1 MNETPPQRWLRDH
14 ALLALRIN
22 RHMAGAATGT
32 VLVYR
37 GPRKWSEQVAAEAPV
52 PPGRL
57 AEDAEALLA
66 GLHGTDGGPVTPGRV
81 RYLSAQVRAM
91 RAVARQLAG
100 RELPLPEYARAC
112 LGVPVERLPEELFE
126 EAHSRLDAAL
136 PRGTGSLHERLESW
150 KTAHSLPPEELADRL
165 PPLVGRAVAETRRRT
180 GAIVPLPEGEEV
192 RCRIVPG
199 ALFRGAGDHEG
210 GLRSTLYIGGG
221 RPFNL
226 ADLLYVVAHEG
237 HPGHIAESLLKERVL
252 VEERGLLDQRVR
264 FMLAPAFVIS
274 EGLGLHAQEIVFPGD
289 EAQRWL
295 TDHVLAAQG
304 TASDG
309 SDFAAIHRVQNLL
322 FGVWANAALL
332 AAEGR
337 PGHEVAAYL
346 SRWAL
351 LSDAETAAAMGSLKA
366 TGMALYIFAYFHGW
380 RLLDSWLAVP
390 DRSARVRRLLTEQL
404 LPSDLT
410 AAAGPEDRKSREKP
424 GVRADE

>member
-1 MNETPPQRWLRDH
+1 MDVAPQDWLRDY
-14 ALLALRIN
+14 ALLALRVN

-37 GPRKWSEQVAAEAPV
+37 GPREWSERVEGEEPV

-57 AEDAEALLA
+57 ADDAEALLA
-66 GLHGTDGGPVTPGRV
+66 EVPFTPDRV
-81 RYLSAQVRAM
+81 RYLSAQVRAV
-91 RAVARQLAG
+91 RAVARRLAG
-100 RELPLPEYARAC
+100 EELPLPEYAREC
-112 LGVPVERLPEELFE
+112 LGVPVEWLPEELFE
-126 EAHSRLDAAL
+126 EAHARLDAAL
-136 PRGTGSLHERLESW
+136 PRGAGSVAERLAAW
-150 KTAHSLPPEELADRL
+150 KAAHSLPQDQLERRL
-165 PPLVGRAVAETRRRT
+165 PPLVDLAVAETRRRT
-180 GAIVPLPEGEEV
+180 GAIVPLPDGEEV
-192 RCRIVPG
+192 CCRIVPG

-210 GLRSTLYIGGG
+210 GLRSTIYIGGG

-237 HPGHIAESLLKERVL
+237 HPGHIAESLLKERAL
-252 VEERGLLDQRVR
+252 VVERGLLDQQVR

-295 TDHVLAAQG
+295 TDHVLAAEG
-304 TASDG
+304 MAPDG

-337 PGHEVAAYL
+337 PDGEVAAYL

-351 LSDAETAAAMGSLKA
+351 LSDDETARALGSLRA
-366 TGMALYIFAYFHGW
+366 AGMALYIFAYFHGW
-380 RLLDSWLAVP
+380 RLLDGWLAAP
-390 DRSARVRRLLTEQL
+390 DRNARVRRLLTEQL
-404 LPSDLT
+404 LPSDLHP
-410 AAAGPEDRKSREKP
+410 AA
-424 GVRADE
+424 

>member
-1 MNETPPQRWLRDH
+1 MTPRQEWLREY
-14 ALLALRIN
+14 ALLALRVN

-37 GPRKWSEQVAAEAPV
+37 GPRQWSERVEAEEPV

-57 AEDAEALLA
+57 AEDAEALLD
-66 GLHGTDGGPVTPGRV
+66 GLDGGPLPPERV
-81 RYLSAQVRAM
+81 RYLTAQVRAM
-91 RAVARQLAG
+91 RAVARRLAG
-100 RELPLPEYARAC
+100 EELPLPEHAREC
-112 LGVPVERLPEELFE
+112 LDVSVGWLPEELFE
-126 EAHSRLDAAL
+126 EAHARLDAAL
-136 PRGTGSLHERLESW
+136 PRGTGSVAERLAAW
-150 KTAHSLPPEELADRL
+150 KAAHSLPPERLERRL
-165 PPLVGRAVAETRRRT
+165 PPLVDRAVAETRRRT
-180 GAIVPLPEGEEV
+180 SAIVPLPDGEEV
-192 RCRIVPG
+192 RCRIVPD
-199 ALFRGAGDHEG
+199 ALFRGAGDYEG

-237 HPGHIAESLLKERVL
+237 HPGHIAESLLKERAL
-252 VEERGLLDQRVR
+252 VEGRGFLDQQVR

-295 TDHVLAAQG
+295 TDHVLAGEGMAP
-304 TASDG
+304 DG

-337 PGHEVAAYL
+337 PDGEVAAYL

-351 LSDAETAAAMGSLKA
+351 MSGAETAAALGSLKA
-366 TGMALYIFAYFHGW
+366 TGMALYIFAYFHGR
-380 RLLDSWLAVP
+380 RLLDGWLAAP
-390 DRSARVRRLLTEQL
+390 DRNERVRRLLTEQL
-404 LPSDLT
+404 LPSDL
-410 AAAGPEDRKSREKP
+410 AP
-424 GVRADE
+424 GA